1 METPHILSR
10 DEILNVPTAQ
20 AVLVEVPEWGGSVY
34 VRGLTGRERD
44 QFELSM
50 IETRGKSRKAN
61 LANMR
66 ARLVA
71 LCAVD
76 AEENGKHL
84 FTMSDVDRLGDLGAD
99 ALQRVY
105 AVAQTKSG
113 LSMADVDELTV
124 ELGEEQS
131 ADSGSS

>member
-10 DEILNVPTAQ
+10 DEILSVPTAK

-50 IETRGKSRKAN
+50 IETRGKSRTAN

-71 LCAVD
+71 LCTVG

-84 FTMSDVDRLGDLGAD
+84 FAMTDIALLGDKGAD

-113 LSMADVDELTV
+113 LSSADVEELTV
-124 ELGEEQS
+124 ELGEDQS
-131 ADSGSS
+131 ASSGSS

>member
-10 DEILNVPTAQ
+10 EEILSVPATR
-20 AVLVEVPEWGGSVY
+20 AVLVEVPEWGGAVY

-50 IETRGKSRKAN
+50 IETRGKSRRAN
-61 LANMR
+61 LENMR

-71 LCAVD
+71 LCVVD

-84 FTMSDVDRLGDLGAD
+84 FTMADVSALGDKGAD

-113 LSMADVDELTV
+113 LSTADVEELTD

-131 ADSGSS
+131 AGSGSS